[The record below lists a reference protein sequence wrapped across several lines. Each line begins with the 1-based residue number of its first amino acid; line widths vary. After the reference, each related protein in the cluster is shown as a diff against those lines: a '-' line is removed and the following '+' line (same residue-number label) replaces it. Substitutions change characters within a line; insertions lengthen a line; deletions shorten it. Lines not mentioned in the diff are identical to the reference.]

1 MSLASWDQEILKF
14 QYFTEISVFPGP
26 KTQDS
31 RFSEK
36 VSPEILSLASWDHKI
51 LKFQYFT
58 EISVFFAIPISII
71 IIIITIVILIYGSIS
86 AYIRYKTHIETLAL
100 EGGVLYIEID
110 SHVYCIGKYKPS
122 GNMQEVGFRVDLM
135 ETCKR

>member
-1 MSLASWDQEILKF
+1 MAILKF
-14 QYFTEISVFPGP
+14 QYFTGISLFPGP

-36 VSPEILSLASWDHKI
+36 VLPEILSLASWDQAI

-71 IIIITIVILIYGSIS
+71 M
-86 AYIRYKTHIETLAL
+86 YIW
-100 EGGVLYIEID
+100 
-110 SHVYCIGKYKPS
+110 
-122 GNMQEVGFRVDLM
+122 
-135 ETCKR
+135 

>member
-1 MSLASWDQEILKF
+1 MLFRFPITLAILKF

-36 VSPEILSLASWDHKI
+36 VFPEILSLASWDPEI

-58 EISVFFAIPISII
+58 EISVFP
-71 IIIITIVILIYGSIS
+71 GP
-86 AYIRYKTHIETLAL
+86 KTQDFQKKFSLK
-100 EGGVLYIEID
+100 
-110 SHVYCIGKYKPS
+110 S
-122 GNMQEVGFRVDLM
+122 
-135 ETCKR
+135 

>member
-1 MSLASWDQEILKF
+1 MVCRLEFRTFPLQWKYRNFSISWSQDPRLKIFRKSSPEILSLASWDHKILKF

-58 EISVFFAIPISII
+58 EISVFP
-71 IIIITIVILIYGSIS
+71 GP
-86 AYIRYKTHIETLAL
+86 KTQ
-100 EGGVLYIEID
+100 D
-110 SHVYCIGKYKPS
+110 SRFSEKAPLKS
-122 GNMQEVGFRVDLM
+122 
-135 ETCKR
+135 